1 MAKSREYWERRFTL
15 LEDAQTRRSAEYFAE
30 LEKQYRKAA
39 IAVQKDIDR
48 WYARLGENNELTMQ
62 GVRKLLNRDELEEFK
77 WNVMEYIEKGRTA
90 NVSDQWMKELE
101 NASARFHISRLE
113 AIKMQMQNHVEM
125 LYGNEYDEISAHME
139 KIYTE
144 GYYHTAYEIQKGFN
158 IGYDLMKLD
167 ADKVE
172 KVLSKPWAADGANFS
187 SRIWTHKAQLVSELH
202 NGLTQAI
209 IRGQHPHKVT
219 EMIAKRFDVSKGKAG
234 RLVMTESAFFNSAS
248 NRDCYKDL
256 GVEKYEVCAT
266 LDIHTSDLCES
277 LDGKVF
283 DMKDYQVGAT
293 APPFHVWCR
302 TTTVPFFDDEFELD
316 TQRAA
321 RDEEGKTYYV
331 PGNMKYED
339 WKKSFVDG
347 GSKDGMTHITP
358 ENQEYVNLFESIVGR
373 KPNADEMD
381 YTTFDLESYFL
392 FGEFPEKVEEVVVDF
407 SKMNMSELKQYVAE
421 NIETPFIGFENM
433 KLQYAQETVST
444 IQEFE
449 KKMGGTIEGLKI
461 EFGNV
466 RDNAYAHYDKNTK
479 TLHLKK
485 SGNLEKKSIEENK
498 RALEKTGQVRN
509 ATTTYSGTIWHE
521 LGHAIDDDTG
531 EFLSR
536 KISEDDELLKKS
548 FKISTYATSYPAV
561 GSPRASEAFA
571 ENFAAYMDGGANA
584 KDVPTDIIIHIE
596 GYFSDKKRMLEKVKV
611 AEEVL
616 ENTGKSGKIEI
627 DELTPC
633 LRRLSDNKIVNTTV
647 VDVSPTKAE
656 FKDWEFDWT
665 LPQKNG
671 YTVRAVKAD
680 GDDRIQG
687 MVAIKPDPQNYAINL
702 DIVEAA
708 PFNNPHNKK
717 FTQKEYAGVG
727 GHLFAEAVKESML
740 QGYDGYVYFKAKTNL
755 IQHYENELG
764 AVLINPQE
772 RIMAI
777 DERSAKVLYDKY
789 YKSE

>member
-1 MAKSREYWERRFTL
+1 MAKGKEYWEKRFTL
-15 LEDAQTRRSAEYFAE
+15 LEDAQSRKGAEYFAE
-30 LEKQYRKAA
+30 LEKQYRKASL
-39 IAVQKDIDR
+39 AVQKDVER
-48 WYARLGENNELTMQ
+48 WYARLAENNELTMQ
-62 GVRKLLNRDELEEFK
+62 GARKLLNKDELEEFQ
-77 WNVMEYIEKGRTA
+77 WNVLEYIEKGRTL
-90 NVSDQWMKELE
+90 NYSDQWAKQLE
-101 NASARFHISRLE
+101 NASARFHISRME
-113 AIKMQMQNHVEM
+113 AINIQMQNHVEV
-125 LYGNEYDEISAHME
+125 LYGNELDDVTALME
-139 KIYTE
+139 NIYTE

-167 ADKVE
+167 ANKVE
-172 KVLSKPWAADGANFS
+172 KVLSKPWAADGSNFS

-219 EMIAKRFDVSKGKAG
+219 ESIAKRFDVSKGKAG
-234 RLVMTESAFFNSAS
+234 RLVMTEAAFFNATS

-256 GVEKYEVCAT
+256 GVERYEILAT
-266 LDIHTSDLCES
+266 LDRHTSDICQA

-283 DMKDYQVGAT
+283 SMSEYAVGAT

-302 TTTVPFFDDEFELD
+302 TTTVPYFDDEFELN
-316 TQRAA
+316 TERAA
-321 RDEEGKTYYV
+321 RGEDGKTYYV
-331 PGNMKYED
+331 PADMKYKD
-339 WKKSFVDG
+339 WKKAFVDG
-347 GSKDGMTHITP
+347 GSK
-358 ENQEYVNLFESIVGR
+358 
-373 KPNADEMD
+373 KA
-381 YTTFDLESYFL
+381 
-392 FGEFPEKVEEVVVDF
+392 
-407 SKMNMSELKQYVAE
+407 
-421 NIETPFIGFENM
+421 
-433 KLQYAQETVST
+433 
-444 IQEFE
+444 
-449 KKMGGTIEGLKI
+449 
-461 EFGNV
+461 
-466 RDNAYAHYDKNTK
+466 
-479 TLHLKK
+479 
-485 SGNLEKKSIEENK
+485 
-498 RALEKTGQVRN
+498 
-509 ATTTYSGTIWHE
+509 
-521 LGHAIDDDTG
+521 
-531 EFLSR
+531 
-536 KISEDDELLKKS
+536 
-548 FKISTYATSYPAV
+548 
-561 GSPRASEAFA
+561 
-571 ENFAAYMDGGANA
+571 
-584 KDVPTDIIIHIE
+584 
-596 GYFSDKKRMLEKVKV
+596 
-611 AEEVL
+611 L
-616 ENTGKSGKIEI
+616 ENTSKSGKIEI

-680 GDDRIQG
+680 GDNRIQG